1 MKKWLASVT
10 CAVALCTALAAPV
23 GAVASATIPSSPR
36 PRANVPPPEAVGLY
50 PTHVPFDKALRGG
63 QYEDTIGVLNGTP
76 HGQWF
81 HFSLSGAAAPWLS
94 VMSSPNTAPIK
105 EIWAPGGA
113 GATRAILQL
122 RVPSTLANGAYHGVI
137 TVWMKPPKTKT
148 NGPTTVG
155 LGGEITVTV
164 SVTGTEV
171 VAGKLV
177 DAYTYPKVEQGE
189 PLKIFAIVNNSGNV
203 AARPSF
209 HLQILKAGARHPAY
223 NWVGTTGEAL
233 LPGERS
239 TYQLSWPA
247 NSTEGATLGKYTARI
262 LSVTF
267 PGTKDVGSWAL
278 AFQLYP
284 FGALHRGGKFLSLKL
299 LNKPHAGYSAELQ
312 ASVVSSGQ
320 VQQETTFVGQLY
332 RNGNLLEGLKSPVPV
347 LLSPAGQPGDTGTI
361 QVAVPITKDGLYR
374 VTGLV
379 NFAGA
384 QSATKTLTFR
394 VGPRGLSRADEIAAG
409 AGALL
414 LAILLISLIV
424 VRKRRQRR
432 ALPLRQNA
440 HLPPRY
446 TATHPR
452 ALRVPP
458 KDPVGDARQRPVSR
472 R

>member
-10 CAVALCTALAAPV
+10 GVVALCMALAAPA
-23 GAVASATIPSSPR
+23 GAVASATTLPPR
-36 PRANVPPPEAVGLY
+36 PHANVPPPEAVGLY
-50 PTHVPFDKALRGG
+50 PTQVPFDRALRGG
-63 QYEDTIGVLNGTP
+63 QYEDTIGVLNGTA

-81 HFSLSGAAAPWLS
+81 HFSLSGQAAPWLS
-94 VMSSPNTAPIK
+94 VMPSANTAPIK
-105 EIWAPGGA
+105 EIWAPNGA
-113 GATRAILQL
+113 GATRALLQL
-122 RVPSTLANGAYHGVI
+122 RVPSTLANGTYHGIV
-137 TVWMKPPKTKT
+137 TVSMKPPKNKV

-155 LGGEITVTV
+155 LGGEIDVTV

-177 DAYTYPKVEQGE
+177 DAYTYPKVEQAE
-189 PLKIFAIVNNSGNV
+189 PLKIFAIINNSGNV
-203 AARPSF
+203 AALPSF
-209 HLQILKAGARHPAY
+209 HLQILKAGARHPVY
-223 NWVGTTGEAL
+223 NWVGTTGETL

-239 TYQLSWPA
+239 TYQLNWPA

-267 PGTKDVGSWAL
+267 PGAKDVGSWAL
-278 AFQLYP
+278 PFQLYP

-299 LNKPHAGYSAELQ
+299 LNKPRAGYSAEVQ

-347 LLSPAGQPGDTGTI
+347 LLSPAGQPGDAGTI

-394 VGPRGLSRADEIAAG
+394 VGPRGLSRTDEIAAG

-414 LAILLISLIV
+414 LVMLLISLIV
-424 VRKRRQRR
+424 VRKRRRHR
-432 ALPLRQNA
+432 ALPVHQNG

-452 ALRVPP
+452 TLHVPP
-458 KDPVGDARQRPVSR
+458 KDPVGSGQRHPVSR